1 MTSANAKQREPKALS
16 RRKFLISTGWI
27 AGGVTVLSACS
38 SIMPALPVLSDPEPG
53 DGVFWIQMG
62 ADGRVRFL
70 CPRMEMGQGASVGL
84 TQIVAQELN
93 LSPSD
98 IDCAAPTTA
107 QIPPVKMT
115 VGSESL
121 QLFAGPVSRAA
132 AHLREILRDRAA
144 TLAGISRGSV
154 KDSGAGLALPDG
166 RRIAYAELVT
176 KTPLVLSDDD
186 KLSDGPLNQYML
198 SGRGRR
204 NFADA
209 DADADWRRDAVADI
223 VTGRTVFA
231 RDVVLD
237 GMVYGGV
244 LRPPRIGARL
254 RRVDDSA
261 VQGMTGIVAVVVDLD
276 AGFAGVAVE
285 DPFALPE
292 VLAALVADWELPEGG
307 EQRSPFDVERA
318 QAKDDFEHTLASD
331 GKIATG
337 RSRAKTV
344 VSGRYDTVFAA
355 HAAMEP
361 RSAVVQVEGDKVEV
375 WCGTQA
381 PFFARRRVARIVGRG
396 EEEVIVHPQRM
407 GGGFGGGVA
416 NQAAEEAARFAAAIR
431 RPVRVQ
437 WSREEEFRHNYFQP
451 PFSHAIEAGV
461 TSNGRIS
468 HWRHDFVSAPI
479 MFGQVP
485 PGLQWAVDLLADEGT
500 SRGAIPPYA
509 LAHHKIRYSDIRVP
523 QPTGAWRGLGAAPN
537 GFAIE
542 SMVDELAAAAGLD
555 PVAFRIANLAPERQ
569 RLIDVLR
576 RVSEISAWHRGP
588 RPGHARGVA
597 CAIYKDTT
605 YAAVVAEVRA
615 DKRARALRVERIWC
629 AHDCGLAVNRDQ
641 ITAQIA
647 GNVIWGSGMALK
659 EGMTFADGQAEVENF
674 DGYEILRADEAPEI
688 EIALIDRPDQPVAG
702 AGETVIAPTVAAVA
716 NAVSSLVGRRVRR
729 LPIDYDTL
737 VASAE

>member
-1 MTSANAKQREPKALS
+1 MTATTAKQRQPKVLS
-16 RRKFLISTGWI
+16 RRNFLISTGWI

-38 SIMPALPVLSDPEPG
+38 SILPALPVFDDPEPG
-53 DGVFWIQMG
+53 DGAFWIQMG
-62 ADGRVRFL
+62 VDGRVRFL

-93 LSPSD
+93 LPPSG
-98 IDCAAPTTA
+98 IDCVAPTTA

-121 QLFAGPVSRAA
+121 QLFSGPVSRAA
-132 AHLREILRDRAA
+132 AQLREVLRGRAA
-144 TLAGISRGSV
+144 ALAGIPGKRV
-154 KDSGAGLALPDG
+154 EDSGAGFALPGG
-166 RRIAYAELVT
+166 RRVTYAELVT
-176 KTPLVLSDDD
+176 KTPLVLSDGD
-186 KLSDGPLNQYML
+186 KLPDGPPEQYML
-198 SGRGRR
+198 SGRGRGK
-204 NFADA
+204 FADQ
-209 DADADWRRDAVADI
+209 DWRRGVVADI
-223 VTGRTVFA
+223 VTGRAVFA

-244 LRPPRIGARL
+244 LRPPRFGARL
-254 RRVDDSA
+254 RRVDDSGT
-261 VQGMTGIVAVVVDLD
+261 VGMAGVVAVVVDLD
-276 AGFAGVAVE
+276 ANFAGVAVE
-285 DPFALPE
+285 DPFALPDA
-292 VLAALVADWELPEGG
+292 LAALNADWEMPEGG
-307 EQRSPFDVERA
+307 EKESPFDVERA
-318 QAKDDFEHTLASD
+318 QAKDDFEHTLASE

-337 RSRAKTV
+337 RARAKRV
-344 VSGRYDTVFAA
+344 VSGRYDTGFAA

-361 RSAVVQVEGDKVEV
+361 RSAVVRIQRDKVEV

-381 PFFARRRVARIVGRG
+381 PFFVRRRVAKLIGRS
-396 EEEVIVHPQRM
+396 EEAVIVHPQRM

-416 NQAAEEAARFAAAIR
+416 NLAAEEAARLAAVVR

-437 WSREEEFRHNYFQP
+437 WSREEEFRYNYFQP

-461 TSNGRIS
+461 TPDGRIS

-485 PGLQWAVDLLADEGT
+485 SGLEWAVDLLADEGT
-500 SRGAIPPYA
+500 SRGGIPPYA
-509 LAHHKIRYSDIRVP
+509 LAHHRIRYSDIRVP

-555 PVAFRIANLAPERQ
+555 PVAFRIANLPPERQ

-588 RPGHARGVA
+588 RPGYARGVA
-597 CAIYKDTT
+597 CAIYKDAT

-615 DKRARALRVERIWC
+615 DKGARAFRVERIWC

-647 GNVIWGSGMALK
+647 GNVIWGSSMALT
-659 EGMTFADGQAEVENF
+659 EGMIFADGEAEAENF
-674 DGYEILRADEAPEI
+674 DGYEILRAHEAPEI
-688 EIALIDRPDQPVAG
+688 EIALIDCPDQPVAG
-702 AGETVIAPTVAAVA
+702 AGETVIAPTAAAVA
-716 NAVSSLVGRRVRR
+716 NAVSALTGRRVRR
-729 LPIDYDTL
+729 LPIDYDVL
-737 VASAE
+737 VASTE